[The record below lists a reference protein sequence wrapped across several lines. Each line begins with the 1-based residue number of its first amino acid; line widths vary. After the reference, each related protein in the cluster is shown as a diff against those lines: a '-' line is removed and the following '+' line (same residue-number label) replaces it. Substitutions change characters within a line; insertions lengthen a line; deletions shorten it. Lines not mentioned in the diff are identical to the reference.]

1 MTEAAP
7 EAAACFDDLDQLA
20 VNTIRT
26 LAMDAVQK
34 ANSGHPGMPMGAAA
48 MAHALWSRHLIFDP
62 DDPQWPNRDRF
73 VLSAGH
79 GSMLLYAL
87 LHLAGY
93 DLGLDELE
101 QFRQWGSRTPGHP
114 ERGVTPGVEVTTGPL
129 GQGFANG
136 VGMAIAEAFLAHLF
150 NRPGHSVVGHY
161 TFGIVSDGDLMEGVA
176 AEAASLAGHLGLGRL
191 IYLYDDNH
199 ITIEGP
205 TQLAFTEDVG
215 HRFASY
221 GWHVMQVTDGNDL
234 SLVDAAIARAKLVA
248 DRPSLIMVRT
258 HIACCSPNKEDS
270 ADSHGSPLGADEVR
284 LTKEAIGWPPDESF
298 RVPPEVR
305 ARYAEAAGRGRAAHA
320 AWRERMEAYRQAE
333 PEPAAQWDAYWAPK
347 PPAGWQEAL
356 PVFTPEEGPIATR
369 SASGKVLN
377 AIAGAVPNL
386 LGGSADLAPS
396 NNTALKDKGPFDKR
410 FRGGRNLHFGVRE
423 HGMGAVLNGLALH
436 GGVRPYGGTFLVFS
450 DYMRG
455 SIRVAALSG
464 AQVVYVFTHDSVAVG
479 EDGPTH
485 QPIEHLAAL
494 RAMPGLTV
502 IRPADANETVVAW
515 KVALE
520 EVEGPTALIL
530 SRQNLPVIDRT
541 HMASADLLSRGA
553 YIISEVHHG
562 NAEAVIMASGSEVEV
577 ALAARDLLAVTGV
590 MCRVVSFPSWELF
603 AAQPEAY
610 RKEVLP
616 DHLPVRVAV
625 EAAATFGWE
634 RWTGDRGRMV
644 GIDRFGASAPGPR
657 VMKELGIT
665 PQSVADEV
673 RAALAAAV

>member
-7 EAAACFDDLDQLA
+7 EAAACFDDLDQLS

-34 ANSGHPGMPMGAAA
+34 ANSGHPGMPMGAAP
-48 MAHALWSRHLIFDP
+48 MAHVLWTRHLTFDP
-62 DDPQWPNRDRF
+62 GDPEWPDRDRF
-73 VLSAGH
+73 ILSAGH
-79 GSMLLYAL
+79 GSTLLYSL

-93 DLGLDELE
+93 DLPLSELE

-114 ERGVTPGVEVTTGPL
+114 ERSLTPGVEVTTGPL

-136 VGMAIAEAFLAHLF
+136 VGMAVAEAFLAHTF
-150 NRPGHSVVGHY
+150 NRPGHELVNHY
-161 TFGIVSDGDLMEGVA
+161 TFGIVSDGDLMEGISS
-176 AEAASLAGHLGLGRL
+176 EAASLAGYLGLGKL

-205 TQLAFTEDVG
+205 TEITFTEDVG
-215 HRFASY
+215 HRFAAY

-234 SLVDAAIARAKLVA
+234 DLLDAAIARALLVR

-258 HIACCSPNKEDS
+258 HIAFGSPHKQDS
-270 ADSHGSPLGADEVR
+270 PEAHGAPLGADEVKA
-284 LTKEAIGWPPDESF
+284 TKEALGWPADKSFYVPD
-298 RVPPEVR
+298 EVR
-305 ARYAEAAGRGRAAHA
+305 ARYAGAAGRGRAAHT
-320 AWRERMEAYRQAE
+320 AWDARLEAYRREE
-333 PEPAAQWDAYWAPK
+333 PELARLWDEFWAPK
-347 PPAGWQEAL
+347 PPAGWAEQL
-356 PVFTPEEGPIATR
+356 PAFKPEEGPIATR

-377 AIAGAVPNL
+377 AIAEAVPNL

-396 NNTALKDKGPFDKR
+396 NNTALKNKGPFDKR
-410 FRGGRNLHFGVRE
+410 FRGGRNFHFGVRE
-423 HGMGAVLNGLALH
+423 HGMGGMLNGLALH
-436 GGVRPYGGTFLVFS
+436 GGLRPYGGTFLVFS

-455 SIRVAALSG
+455 SIRLAAISG
-464 AQVVYVFTHDSVAVG
+464 ARVVYVFTHDSVAVG

-494 RAMPGLTV
+494 RALPGLTV
-502 IRPADANETVVAW
+502 IRPADANETAAAW
-515 KVALE
+515 RVALE
-520 EVEGPTALIL
+520 QIEGPTALIL
-530 SRQNLPVIDRT
+530 TRQNLPIIDRS
-541 HMASADLLSRGA
+541 HMASAELLARGA
-553 YIISEVHHG
+553 YILSEVHRG
-562 NAEAVIMASGSEVEV
+562 NAEAIILASGSEVEV

-603 AAQPEAY
+603 AAQPEEY

-634 RWTGDRGRMV
+634 RWVGDRGRVV

-657 VMKELGIT
+657 VMKEMGIT
-665 PQSVADEV
+665 PERVAETM
-673 RAALAAAV
+673 RAALAAAQ